1 MAGQDGSPFADVV
14 RADGLFDEIGR
25 RKVAW
30 HGIEFIG
37 RKKVQRPLLGL
48 GKGQE
53 TGFILLDVDGADVGN
68 GVGRQVGPL
77 QDGIDPISDWPAHPC
92 GSRCRCGR

>member
-37 RKKVQRPLLGL
+37 RKKCSGHCWALAKAKRPASSCLTSMELTSAMASGDKL
-48 GKGQE
+48 
-53 TGFILLDVDGADVGN
+53 A
-68 GVGRQVGPL
+68 
-77 QDGIDPISDWPAHPC
+77 
-92 GSRCRCGR
+92 RCRTALTQ

>member
-37 RKKVQRPLLGL
+37 RKKCSGTAGPWQRPRDRLH
-48 GKGQE
+48 
-53 TGFILLDVDGADVGN
+53 
-68 GVGRQVGPL
+68 
-77 QDGIDPISDWPAHPC
+77 PA
-92 GSRCRCGR
+92 